1 MLFEAKCL
9 RFKKNK
15 KTQMLQLQNIQMWRM
30 SAAIKGCAVIIPAVN
45 TEKGNDDFAR
55 VGVTC
60 D

>member
-1 MLFEAKCL
+1 MLT
-9 RFKKNK
+9 KKQ

-30 SAAIKGCAVIIPAVN
+30 SAAIKGCAVIIPTVN

-60 D
+60 T

>member
-1 MLFEAKCL
+1 
-9 RFKKNK
+9 
-15 KTQMLQLQNIQMWRM
+15 MLQLQNTQRIMWRT
-30 SAAIKGCAVIIPAVN
+30 AAIKGCAVIIPAVN